1 MLLKTQIF
9 EKKGNLFTEK
19 NYLTN
24 FFRFIEH
31 DKTQATNWKGP

>member
-1 MLLKTQIF
+1 MKTQKFFRKEGKFSI
-9 EKKGNLFTEK
+9 EK

-24 FFRFIEH
+24 FFCIIEH